1 MSQDQYL
8 IFILLGVIL
17 LQGAFI
23 MYSSHKFVNK
33 LMSANY
39 YDYKRAEQL
48 PKNKNEPPKIKLT
61 EPEGFNEL
69 GIL

>member
-1 MSQDQYL
+1 MADQYL
-8 IFILLGVIL
+8 ILVLLGVIL
-17 LQGAFI
+17 LQCAFI

-33 LMSANY
+33 LMSSNY

-48 PKNKNEPPKIKLT
+48 PKKNETPKIKLT